1 MINKNVLT
9 IGLTSFLITILLWA
23 PLASGQVWANGQHAD
38 GSHAHH
44 HHFMENLLPSSY
56 HHSSVDDFHYNQ
68 YTNSLAPAIAQS
80 ILPMLIV
87 AQLHGPLNY
96 FEISPGDMPLTS
108 NKLLLAVF
116 MLVGAFYSTLRPQH
130 LPIPDLTPPK

>member
-23 PLASGQVWANGQHAD
+23 PLASGQVWANGQ
-38 GSHAHH
+38 HH

-87 AQLHGPLNY
+87 AQLHGPMNY

-116 MLVGAFYSTLRPQH
+116 MLVGAFYTTLLHQH
-130 LPIPDLTPPK
+130 QHTPDLKPPK